1 LYGRKRK
8 PLGKYPQ
15 SKYGAEN
22 ASREGEKS
30 TSLFYRRKIVA
41 SVERYLLESL
51 CAKLEENA
59 TDHAVAKAGKSLGT
73 TIPPMRHGAV
83 TKLVASLQS
92 MYPFLTVSKMN
103 NTLVACRKLR
113 ATGKQPNE
121 ENNPPTH
128 QHITRLCHR
137 QASHFYI
144 RASTGVNKKE

>member
-1 LYGRKRK
+1 M
-8 PLGKYPQ
+8 PL
-15 SKYGAEN
+15 
-22 ASREGEKS
+22 EKKKKARRCS
-30 TSLFYRRKIVA
+30 TEEKIVVSA
-41 SVERYLLESL
+41 ERHLIESL